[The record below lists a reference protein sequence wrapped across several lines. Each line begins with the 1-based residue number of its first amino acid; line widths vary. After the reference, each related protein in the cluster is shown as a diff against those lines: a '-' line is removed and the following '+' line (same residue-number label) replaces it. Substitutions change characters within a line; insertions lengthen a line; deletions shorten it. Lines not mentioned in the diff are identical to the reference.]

1 MGMRGRLLLISC
13 VSWAYSCA
21 AASDTSSTGVE
32 GSALTLDAKI
42 ATADHGACANGDQHS
57 THDGAAGRPSCKE
70 LHVARVLLLSIDGMH
85 QVDLARFVAES
96 PGSALA
102 KLALHG
108 TQYTNA
114 WVNTL
119 DGTPTN
125 PSDSFPGLLAL
136 TTGGSSRTH
145 GGWYDVSYARDLYPY
160 NATAP
165 CSGSPGTMIA
175 YDESVELDSD
185 AGFPSLWGSTT
196 DNTPTH
202 DPVVVRTRIDPA
214 KLPYAKT
221 AAGCSPVL
229 PHQFIRVNT
238 IFEVAHAAGKHTAWS
253 DKHLS
258 YELVTGPS
266 GKGLDDFFAPEI
278 NSVATNLVPTAP
290 ADDDYTTNYAETEV
304 YDDFKVQAI
313 LNQIDG
319 KWSDDGLAGATDTA
333 GATPGVPAIFG
344 MNFQAV
350 SVAQKNGR
358 TTGHGGYED
367 AAGTPNL
374 EVADALSHTD
384 ASIGRM
390 TSELQARGLLAWTL
404 IIVTAKHGQSPIDK
418 SLVQKVDG
426 DAVAALV
433 DGAAPLAGHI
443 EDDVALYWL
452 SDASK
457 TAAGVAALLAPPTT
471 VDPRVDTVFSSASPH
486 FVRMFGDP
494 TGDPH
499 TPDII
504 VKVKKGVIYSLST
517 KKFAEHGGFA
527 DDDSHVALLVS
538 NPALAAATDDR
549 EVRTKQ
555 VAPTILEALGLD
567 ATRLEAVRREA
578 TEVLPGLGL

>member
-1 MGMRGRLLLISC
+1 MRARLLLIC
-13 VSWAYSCA
+13 CASWTSACA
-21 AASDTSSTGVE
+21 APNSTTSPVAE
-32 GSALTLDAKI
+32 ESALTLDSKI
-42 ATADHGACANGDQHS
+42 DVADHERCSDRDRAANRG
-57 THDGAAGRPSCKE
+57 GPAGRRPKCE
-70 LHVARVLLLSIDGMH
+70 PIHVEHVLLLSIDGMH
-85 QVDLARFVAES
+85 EVDLARYLDDNPS
-96 PGSALA
+96 SALA
-102 KLALHG
+102 KLAQNG
-108 TQYTNA
+108 THYSNA

-160 NATAP
+160 SATAP
-165 CSGSPGTMIA
+165 CAGALGTMVA
-175 YDESVELDSD
+175 YDESVELDAD
-185 AGFPSLWGSTT
+185 AGFPSLWGSTS
-196 DNTPTH
+196 DDTPTH
-202 DPVVVRTRIDPA
+202 DPTVVRSRIDPA

-221 AAGCSPVL
+221 ASGCHPVL
-229 PHQFIRVNT
+229 PHQFIRTNT

-253 DKHLS
+253 DKHLA

-266 GKGLDDFFAPEI
+266 GQGLDDFFAPEI
-278 NSVATNLVPTAP
+278 NSVATNLVPGAP
-290 ADDDYTTNYAETEV
+290 AGDDYTTSFAETEV

-333 GATPGVPAIFG
+333 GGAPGVPAIFG

-350 SVAQKNGR
+350 SVAQKNAR
-358 TTGHGGYED
+358 TDHGGYKD
-367 AAGTPNL
+367 AAATPDL
-374 EVADALSHTD
+374 ELADALAHTD

-390 TSELQARGLLAWTL
+390 AAELEARGQLASTL

-433 DGAAPLAGHI
+433 DGAAPVAGHI

-452 SDASK
+452 ADAHE

-471 VDPRVDTVFSSASPH
+471 VDPLVDTVFSSASPH

-494 TGDPH
+494 AIDPH

-504 VKVKKGVIYSLST
+504 VKLKKGVIYSLS
-517 KKFAEHGGFA
+517 KKKLAEHGGFA
-527 DDDSHVALLVS
+527 DDDAHVALLVS
-538 NPALAAATDDR
+538 NPALVAATDDS

-567 ATRLEAVRREA
+567 GRRLEAVRKEA